1 MSKKKSGTTKATGK
15 LGEQI
20 AADFLSSKGY
30 TIITRNFQTRS
41 GEIDIIAR
49 DGDTLVFIEVKT
61 RKNEKFGKPIEQ
73 IDEKKAN
80 RIRIT
85 AEEYIVKQNCKN
97 MDCRLDAISVNMDGE
112 THDFHVEH
120 FINSFMYS
128 WPNFSKHST
137 AVFFSH

>member
-20 AADFLSSKGY
+20 AADFLSRKGY

-128 WPNFSKHST
+128 
-137 AVFFSH
+137 